1 MWFKDDNIEGSQ
13 KYWRIELPLY
23 ECNEHQFVEN
33 IRRLLESKEKFL
45 VNRKMT
51 LHDDAKYGPATMP
64 DYEFKR
70 YEILCTRKSLNSTVY
85 AKVPFIDSF
94 HHNRL
99 YEEGEN
105 LHSSSALL
113 FPKLSV
119 PYYRVE
125 YSVNVW
131 GGTYFFP
138 FDALFNPEVVI
149 EKKSGKRFGRDGT
162 LIHVLRYNPPEE
174 RVLAIN
180 LPKEVMVFDVK
191 QMVRVIDHS
200 SNF

>member
-1 MWFKDDNIEGSQ
+1 M
-13 KYWRIELPLY
+13 PLY

-33 IRRLLESKEKFL
+33 IRRLLESKERFL
-45 VNRKMT
+45 VNRKIV

-64 DYEFKR
+64 DQEFKR
-70 YEILCTRKSLNSTVY
+70 YETICTRKSVNSTVY
-85 AKVPFIDSF
+85 AKLPFVDSF
-94 HHNRL
+94 HDGRM
-99 YEEGEN
+99 YDEEDN
-105 LHSSSALL
+105 LHAASALL
-113 FPKLSV
+113 FPRMSV

-131 GGTYFFP
+131 GGTYFFT
-138 FDALFNPEVVI
+138 FDALFDPKIVI
-149 EKKSGKRFGRDGT
+149 EKRTARKLGKSGA
-162 LIHVLRYNPPEE
+162 LVHVLRYNAPEE

-191 QMVRVIDHS
+191 HMVRVIDHT

>member
-1 MWFKDDNIEGSQ
+1 MWLQDDNIKGSQ
-13 KYWRIELPLY
+13 GRWRIKLPLY

-45 VNRKMT
+45 VNRKIM
-51 LHDDAKYGPATMP
+51 LHDDAKYGPAIMP

-70 YEILCTRKSLNSTVY
+70 YEMICTRKSVNSTVY
-85 AKVPFIDSF
+85 AKVPFIDIF
-94 HHNRL
+94 HHNRM
-99 YEEGEN
+99 YDEGEN
-105 LHSSSALL
+105 LHSASALL
-113 FPKLSV
+113 FPRMSV

-131 GGTYFFP
+131 GGTYFFA

-149 EKKSGKRFGRDGT
+149 EKRKGRRFGKEGA
-162 LIHVLRYNPPEE
+162 LIHVLGYNWPEE

-191 QMVRVIDHS
+191 HMVRVIDHS

>member
-1 MWFKDDNIEGSQ
+1 MWLQDDNIKGSQ
-13 KYWRIELPLY
+13 GHWRIKLPLY

-45 VNRKMT
+45 VNRKIM

-64 DYEFKR
+64 DHEFKR
-70 YEILCTRKSLNSTVY
+70 YEMICTRKSVNSTVY
-85 AKVPFIDSF
+85 AKVPFIDTF
-94 HHNRL
+94 HHNRM
-99 YEEGEN
+99 YYEGEN
-105 LHSSSALL
+105 LHSASALL
-113 FPKLSV
+113 FPRMSV

-131 GGTYFFP
+131 GGTYFFA

-149 EKKSGKRFGRDGT
+149 EKRKGMRFGKKGT
-162 LIHVLRYNPPEE
+162 LIHVLRYNSPEE

-191 QMVRVIDHS
+191 HMVRVIDHS

>member
-1 MWFKDDNIEGSQ
+1 MIG
-13 KYWRIELPLY
+13 LPLY

-45 VNRKMT
+45 VNRKMI

-64 DYEFKR
+64 DQEFKR
-70 YEILCTRKSLNSTVY
+70 YETICLRRSVNATTY

-94 HHNRL
+94 HSSRMHD
-99 YEEGEN
+99 EGDN
-105 LHSSSALL
+105 LHSASALH
-113 FPKLSV
+113 FPRMSV

-131 GGTYFFP
+131 GGTYFFA

-149 EKKSGKRFGRDGT
+149 EKRSGKRFGKEGT
-162 LIHVLRYNPPEE
+162 LIHALRYNPPDE

-191 QMVRVIDHS
+191 HMVRVIDHS

>member
-1 MWFKDDNIEGSQ
+1 MWLQDDNIKGSQ
-13 KYWRIELPLY
+13 GHWRIKLPLY

-45 VNRKMT
+45 VNRKIM
-51 LHDDAKYGPATMP
+51 LHDDAKYGPAIMP
-64 DYEFKR
+64 DHEFKR
-70 YEILCTRKSLNSTVY
+70 YEMICTRKSVNSTVY
-85 AKVPFIDSF
+85 AKVPFIDTF
-94 HHNRL
+94 HHNRM
-99 YEEGEN
+99 YYEGEN
-105 LHSSSALL
+105 LHSASALL
-113 FPKLSV
+113 FPRMSV

-131 GGTYFFP
+131 GGTYFFA

-149 EKKSGKRFGRDGT
+149 EKRKGRRFGKEGT
-162 LIHVLRYNPPEE
+162 LIHVLGYNSPEE

-191 QMVRVIDHS
+191 HMVRVIDHS

>member
-1 MWFKDDNIEGSQ
+1 M
-13 KYWRIELPLY
+13 PLY
-23 ECNEHQFVEN
+23 ECNEYQFVEN
-33 IRRLLESKEKFL
+33 IRRLLESKERFL
-45 VNRKMT
+45 VNRKMM
-51 LHDDAKYGPATMP
+51 LHDDAKYGPAIMP
-64 DYEFKR
+64 DPEFKR
-70 YEILCTRKSLNSTVY
+70 YEMICTRKSVNSTVY
-85 AKVPFIDSF
+85 AKVPFIDNF
-94 HHNRL
+94 HHNRM

-105 LHSSSALL
+105 LHSASALL
-113 FPKLSV
+113 FPRMSV

-131 GGTYFFP
+131 GGTYFFA

-149 EKKSGKRFGRDGT
+149 EKRIDRRFGKKGT
-162 LIHVLRYNPPEE
+162 LIHVLRHNPPEE

-191 QMVRVIDHS
+191 HMVRVIDHS